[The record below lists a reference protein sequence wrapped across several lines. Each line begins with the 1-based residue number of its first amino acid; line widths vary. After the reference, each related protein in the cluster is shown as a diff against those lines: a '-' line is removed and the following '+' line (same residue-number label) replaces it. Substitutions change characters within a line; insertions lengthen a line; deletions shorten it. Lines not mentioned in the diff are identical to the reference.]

1 MSLPV
6 LICDDSALARKQIA
20 RSLPASLNAEIIF
33 AEHGLDALE
42 KLSQHTFR
50 LMFLDLTMPELD
62 GFGTLEAMR
71 QRDINVPVVVVSGD
85 IQPKAK
91 ERVFALGAK
100 AFIHKPINHDELKA
114 ALRELVQ
121 PDALPQIIQPIRTEL
136 PILRRRDIYMEV
148 ANVAIG
154 RAADALARHFDV
166 FVQLPLPNVN
176 ILELGELHMALK
188 DIARHDNVSGVCQG
202 FCGEG
207 IAGEALVLLSD
218 SSVDD
223 LKKLMQAPELIAQ
236 DERVIELEL
245 LMDVSNI
252 LVGSFLNGL
261 GAQADVRFFQSTP
274 VLLGQHISIDSV
286 IESTTGVFH
295 KTMTFE
301 VSYNIEGTSI
311 RCDLLFMFVDES
323 LPLLNN
329 KLAYLMEDF

>member
-1 MSLPV
+1 MSCRI
-6 LICDDSALARKQIA
+6 LICDDSALARKQMA
-20 RSLPASLNAEIIF
+20 RSLPAALNPDIIF
-33 AEHGLDALE
+33 AVHGFDALE
-42 KLSQHTFR
+42 KLSKQNFD

-62 GFGTLEAMR
+62 GFGTLAAIKEKGI
-71 QRDINVPVVVVSGD
+71 DVPVVVVSGD

-91 ERVFALGAK
+91 QRVDELGAK
-100 AFIHKPINHDELKA
+100 AFIQKPIDKTLLNDVLKQTVSRPA
-114 ALRELVQ
+114 QPQFVQ
-121 PDALPQIIQPIRTEL
+121 PSPIDL

-166 FVQLPLPNVN
+166 FVELPLPNVN
-176 ILELGELHMALK
+176 IFEVSELHMALR
-188 DIARHDNVSGVCQG
+188 DLASNHQVSGVCQG
-202 FCGEG
+202 FSGEG

-218 SSVDD
+218 SSVSD
-223 LKKLMQAPELIAQ
+223 LKKLMKVPAESEDL
-236 DERVIELEL
+236 EELEL

-261 GAQADVRFFQSTP
+261 GEQSEVRFFQSSP

-286 IESTTGVFH
+286 VESTSGRFN

-301 VSYNIEGTSI
+301 VSYGIEGTSI

-323 LPLLNN
+323 LPLIDA